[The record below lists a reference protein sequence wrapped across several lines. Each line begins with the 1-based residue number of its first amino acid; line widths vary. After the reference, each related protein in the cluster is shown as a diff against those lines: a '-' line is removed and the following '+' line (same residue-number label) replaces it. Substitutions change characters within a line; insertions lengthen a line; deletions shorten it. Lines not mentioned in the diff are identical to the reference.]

1 CSPMTSLKTSIKTIT
16 YLSDTG
22 CLEIQGASLTTI
34 HQPKDE
40 LGELAIDVL
49 IHRITQPTLQQ
60 QRLQL
65 TPILMERGSA

>member
-1 CSPMTSLKTSIKTIT
+1 CCFHRRPIT
-16 YLSDTG
+16 FQPQARRSF
-22 CLEIQGASLTTI
+22 IQ
-34 HQPKDE
+34 QPKDE